1 MQDIV
6 ISFAA
11 IMGGIAVLLGAFGA
25 HILQRKLNVDQL
37 RSLETAIRYQMFHAL
52 ALLWCGTSLSWEDR
66 FSIALVCCF
75 AVGIL
80 LFSGS
85 IYGLIYLGYKQKPK
99 KFLGPI
105 TPLGGLFLIVGWV
118 LLGLEYLL

>member
-11 IMGGIAVLLGAFGA
+11 ILGGTAVILGAFGA
-25 HILQRKLNVDQL
+25 HVLQSKLTIDQL
-37 RSLETAIRYQMFHAL
+37 HSLETAIRYQMFHAL
-52 ALLWCGTSLSWEDR
+52 ALLWCGSSLSWED
-66 FSIALVCCF
+66 SLSVALTCCF
-75 AVGIL
+75 VVGIL

-118 LLGLEYLL
+118 LLGLKYLL

>member
-6 ISFAA
+6 ISSAA

-25 HILQRKLNVDQL
+25 HILQRKLKVDQL

-66 FSIALVCCF
+66 LSIALVCCF

-118 LLGLEYLL
+118 LLAVNYLL